1 MQLRGGGEGAVCGRR
16 QWCPAGGL
24 LLKCPQL
31 SPLASLQRPGP
42 RHAGLQGGR
51 LGGSSRGTIS
61 WDVEG
66 QFAFHH
72 PQEMQ
77 LHNQP
82 RFGLQAGTGT
92 LLGGHSSCRA
102 GIPTLPKLYHPPA
115 SAMLTWMFFRPILRS
130 RWARFSD
137 SSTCR
142 HAQAAGGAAAVLWL
156 EPTQLPASERGCTH
170 CWAAPQAAEAPS

>member
-1 MQLRGGGEGAVCGRR
+1 VWTAAMV
-16 QWCPAGGL
+16 
-24 LLKCPQL
+24 
-31 SPLASLQRPGP
+31 
-42 RHAGLQGGR
+42 
-51 LGGSSRGTIS
+51 SSRRASTQMPSTVSTCFFAKARPEACWTASGGKLGAQSVGT
-61 WDVEG
+61 VGG

-92 LLGGHSSCRA
+92 A
-102 GIPTLPKLYHPPA
+102 GRPLHLQGRHPNSAQGPKLYHPPA

-130 RWARFSD
+130 KWARFSD

-142 HAQAAGGAAAVLWL
+142 HAQAAGGAAAVLW
-156 EPTQLPASERGCTH
+156 
-170 CWAAPQAAEAPS
+170 